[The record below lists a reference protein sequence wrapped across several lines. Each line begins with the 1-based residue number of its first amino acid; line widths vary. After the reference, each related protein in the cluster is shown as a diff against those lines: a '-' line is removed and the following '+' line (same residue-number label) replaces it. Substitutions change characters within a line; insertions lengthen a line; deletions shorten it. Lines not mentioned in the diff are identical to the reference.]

1 MSAKKLITVGSGCE
15 IVENTIEWYG
25 SIGSVVENHGTSEFS
40 ISNEF
45 NRVVYKQCGYK
56 VSPATTIPS
65 KDFQLIH
72 VFNQESFPSS
82 HRNKSG
88 LYDGEVILLFGKV
101 NGKAG
106 SENKY
111 EFPPPIDN
119 TIYYGKLCLVK
130 VSFDSDDDNDNVC
143 DTGSSLNV
151 VDLSIMEWE
160 KTYAALFGGFYDC
173 DEDDSEDEDDIYDNL
188 QTTRNGYAK
197 DGFVVDDDD
206 SLSEYDDDDDFC
218 LSDED

>member
-1 MSAKKLITVGSGCE
+1 MPSKKLITVGTGGE
-15 IVENTIEWYG
+15 IVENTIQWSG
-25 SIGSVVENHGTSEFS
+25 SIGSVTEDSGTTEFN

-56 VSPATTIPS
+56 VTPSSGIPS
-65 KDFQLIH
+65 KDFQIIH
-72 VFNQESFPSS
+72 VFNGDSFPSS

-88 LYDGEVILLFGKV
+88 LDDNEVILLFGKV

-106 SENKY
+106 NENKF

-130 VSFDSDDDNDNVC
+130 ISFEECDN
-143 DTGSSLNV
+143 GSTLNV
-151 VDLSIMEWE
+151 VDMSIMDWE

-173 DEDDSEDEDDIYDNL
+173 NEDESDDDDDDIYDNL
-188 QTTRNGYAK
+188 PTTRNGYAK

-206 SLSEYDDDDDFC
+206 SLSEYDDGDDDDFC
-218 LSDED
+218 LTDED